1 MSVMDPRFAKEPDQQ
16 MPPIHETAGADQA
29 THVPAPAPA
38 PAQPPDLAA
47 MAGPDESGVPSE
59 VPAHRSNGWV
69 NIVFGLV
76 VMIAAVLGITTQ
88 APNWIYWAGL
98 AYGGYDLVKGLQQH
112 NAASNSAPR

>member
-1 MSVMDPRFAKEPDQQ
+1 VSVGDPQFAKEPDQQ
-16 MPPIHETAGADQA
+16 MPPIHETAGEDQA
-29 THVPAPAPA
+29 THVPTPAPE
-38 PAQPPDLAA
+38 QPPGLAA
-47 MAGPDESGVPSE
+47 MAGPDKSGVPSK
-59 VPAHRSNGWV
+59 VPARRSNGWG

-88 APNWIYWAGL
+88 TPNWIFWIGL